1 MSYKVLSLKYR
12 PQSFSDLSGQDHITR
27 TLVNAFKRDRVS
39 QAYMLTGPRGVGKTT
54 TARVIA
60 KALNCSNV
68 KDAVPCNSCETCK
81 EIIDG
86 RNLDVLEIDGASNRG
101 IEEIRNLREQIKYA
115 PMNAQYKIFIID
127 EVHMLTNQAFNALL
141 RTLEEPPAHGKFILA
156 TTDIHKVPSTIIS
169 RCQRFDFNRINEN
182 VISKHLSKIAEIE
195 KITIDVESLQAISI
209 KADGSMRDAL
219 SILDQVIA
227 FSDTSI
233 VYSKVSEI
241 IGIIPHEI
249 FFNYS
254 NAINQ
259 KDYPVIFEVLNDI
272 RSSSFQL
279 DDLLEGLD
287 THFRNFILALTPKGE
302 TLINLNEK
310 HKNEYISESK
320 NWNINDIL
328 RIVNELAILRYVI
341 KNSRQPLISFELLTL
356 KLMEMDS
363 SIMISDLISDSPKN
377 NTKKVE
383 KHEDKPLAVKKSD
396 SKKNKIKIEPSVNDD
411 LQLKKDKQVSEI
423 NDANENSDT
432 SKDKL
437 EKNIEDKIN
446 ATNDLQIN
454 LDEIILIWSE
464 FVSSINSQRPSIG
477 STLDN
482 AKPTKIDQNTLT
494 ITVSGLPEF
503 SVDNLNHNKE
513 FIENSLNEKLDHTVK
528 MHFNWDSNISNET
541 IVSSKPP
548 ETIQDSTK
556 ADEVIEK
563 IIEEFDGEILR

>member
-12 PQSFSDLSGQDHITR
+12 PQSFSDLAGQDHITR

-39 QAYMLTGPRGVGKTT
+39 QAYILTGPRGVGKTT
-54 TARVIA
+54 TARIIA
-60 KALNCSNV
+60 KALNCSNL
-68 KDAVPCNSCETCK
+68 KNATPCNSFETCK

-141 RTLEEPPAHGKFILA
+141 RTLEEPPSHGKFILA

-195 KITIDVESLQAISI
+195 KITIDAESLQAISI

-227 FSDTSI
+227 FCDTSI
-233 VYSKVSEI
+233 EYSKVSEI

-259 KDYPVIFEVLNDI
+259 KDYPGIFEVLNDI

-287 THFRNFILALTPKGE
+287 AHFRNFILALTPKGD
-302 TLINLNEK
+302 TLLNLNEK
-310 HKNEYISESK
+310 HKNEYISVSK

-328 RIVNELAILRYVI
+328 RIVNELAKLRYVI

-363 SIMISDLISDSPKN
+363 SIMISELINEFPKN
-377 NTKKVE
+377 TTKKVE
-383 KHEDKPLAVKKSD
+383 KDEDKSLASKKSD
-396 SKKNKIKIEPSVNDD
+396 TIKNNIKTEPSVDED
-411 LQLKKDKQVSEI
+411 FQPKKDNQVSEI
-423 NDANENSDT
+423 DDDNEKT
-432 SKDKL
+432 GTLKDKF
-437 EKNIEDKIN
+437 EKNIESEIN
-446 ATNDLQIN
+446 PTNNLQIN
-454 LDEIILIWSE
+454 LDEIALIWPE

-482 AKPTKIDQNTLT
+482 AKPTKIDQNLLT

-513 FIENSLNEKLDHTVK
+513 FIENSINEKLDHPVK
-528 MHFNWDSNISNET
+528 LHFNWNDNISNEP
-541 IVSSKPP
+541 IISSKPP

-556 ADEVIEK
+556 ADKVIEK

>member
-12 PQSFSDLSGQDHITR
+12 PQSFSDLAGQDHITR

-68 KDAVPCNSCETCK
+68 KDAAPCNSCETCK

-302 TLINLNEK
+302 TLLNLNEK

-328 RIVNELAILRYVI
+328 RIVNELAKLRYVI

-383 KHEDKPLAVKKSD
+383 RHEDKPLVVKKSD
-396 SKKNKIKIEPSVNDD
+396 NKKNKIKIEPSVNDD
-411 LQLKKDKQVSEI
+411 LQPKKDKQVSEI

-513 FIENSLNEKLDHTVK
+513 FIENSLNEKLNHTVK
-528 MHFNWDSNISNET
+528 LRFNWDSNISNET

>member
-12 PQSFSDLSGQDHITR
+12 PQSFSDLAGQDHITR
-27 TLVNAFKRDRVS
+27 TLVNAFERDRVS

-60 KALNCSNV
+60 KALNCLNV
-68 KDAVPCNSCETCK
+68 KNATPCNSCETCK

-115 PMNAQYKIFIID
+115 PMNAQYKVFIID

-141 RTLEEPPAHGKFILA
+141 RTLEEPPSHGKFILA

-195 KITIDVESLQAISI
+195 KITIDAESLQAISI

-233 VYSKVSEI
+233 EYSKVSEI

-254 NAINQ
+254 NALNQ
-259 KDYPVIFEVLNDI
+259 KDYPGIFKVLNDI

-279 DDLLEGLD
+279 DDILEGLD
-287 THFRNFILALTPKGE
+287 THFRNFILVLTPKGD
-302 TLINLNEK
+302 TLLNLNEK
-310 HKNEYISESK
+310 HKNEYISISK

-328 RIVNELAILRYVI
+328 RIVNELAKLRYVI

-363 SIMISDLISDSPKN
+363 SIMISDLISEPPKN
-377 NTKKVE
+377 TTKKVVKNE
-383 KHEDKPLAVKKSD
+383 NKSLDVKKTD
-396 SKKNKIKIEPSVNDD
+396 NIKNKIKTEPSIGKD
-411 LQLKKDKQVSEI
+411 LQRKKDNQFSE
-423 NDANENSDT
+423 NDDANENT
-432 SKDKL
+432 ATFKDNFK
-437 EKNIEDKIN
+437 KNIKSEIN
-446 ATNDLQIN
+446 LTNNLQIN
-454 LDEIILIWSE
+454 LDEITSIWAE
-464 FVSSINSQRPSIG
+464 FVSIINSQRPSIG

-482 AKPTKIDQNTLT
+482 AKPTKIDQNILT
-494 ITVSGLPEF
+494 ITVSNLPEF
-503 SVDNLNHNKE
+503 SVDNLNHNKK
-513 FIENSLNEKLDHTVK
+513 FIENSINEKLDHPVK
-528 MHFNWDSNISNET
+528 LDFNWNDNISNEP
-541 IVSSKPP
+541 IISSKAP

-556 ADEVIEK
+556 ADKVIEK

>member
-12 PQSFSDLSGQDHITR
+12 PQSFSDLAGQDHITR

-68 KDAVPCNSCETCK
+68 KDAAPCNSCETCK

-259 KDYPVIFEVLNDI
+259 KDYPAIFEVLNDI

-302 TLINLNEK
+302 TLLNLNEK

-328 RIVNELAILRYVI
+328 RIVNELAKLRYVI

-383 KHEDKPLAVKKSD
+383 RHEDKPLVVKKSD
-396 SKKNKIKIEPSVNDD
+396 NKKNKIKIEPSVNDD

-503 SVDNLNHNKE
+503 SVDNLNHNKQ

-528 MHFNWDSNISNET
+528 LLFNWDSNISNET

>member
-328 RIVNELAILRYVI
+328 RIVNELAKLRYVI

-513 FIENSLNEKLDHTVK
+513 FIENSLNEILDHTVK
-528 MHFNWDSNISNET
+528 LHFNWDSNISNET

>member
-1 MSYKVLSLKYR
+1 MPYKVLSLKYR
-12 PQSFSDLSGQDHITR
+12 PQSFSDLAGQDHITR

-68 KDAVPCNSCETCK
+68 KNATPCNSCEICK

-182 VISKHLSKIAEIE
+182 IISKHLSKIAEIE
-195 KITIDVESLQAISI
+195 KIIIDTESLQAISI

-227 FSDTSI
+227 FSDGSI
-233 VYSKVSEI
+233 EYSDVSEI

-259 KDYPVIFEVLNDI
+259 KDYPGIFEVLNNI

-287 THFRNFILALTPKGE
+287 SHFRNFILALTPKGD
-302 TLINLNEK
+302 TLLNLNEK
-310 HKNEYISESK
+310 HKNEYIAVSK
-320 NWNINDIL
+320 KWNINDIL
-328 RIVNELAILRYVI
+328 RIVNELAKLRYVL

-363 SIMISDLISDSPKN
+363 SIMISDLINNSSKNNSTKVESSNDKLLNVEQSDNKNPEIKTEPSSNKNLEPKKNNQALEINSQNDDPHHSNEKIEKDIESDS
-377 NTKKVE
+377 
-383 KHEDKPLAVKKSD
+383 S
-396 SKKNKIKIEPSVNDD
+396 
-411 LQLKKDKQVSEI
+411 
-423 NDANENSDT
+423 AN
-432 SKDKL
+432 
-437 EKNIEDKIN
+437 
-446 ATNDLQIN
+446 NDLQIN
-454 LDEIILIWSE
+454 LDEIVLIWSE

-482 AKPTKIDQNTLT
+482 AKPTKIDQNMLT
-494 ITVSGLPEF
+494 ITVTGLPEF

-513 FIENSLNEKLDHTVK
+513 FIENSLNEKLNHTIK
-528 MHFNWDSNISNET
+528 LYFNWNGNDSSET
-541 IVSSKPP
+541 VISSKPP
-548 ETIQDSTK
+548 EAIQDTAK
-556 ADEVIEK
+556 ADKVIEK

>member
-328 RIVNELAILRYVI
+328 RIVNELAKLRYVI

-528 MHFNWDSNISNET
+528 LHFNWDSNISNET